1 MKVSDIL
8 LNGFTDMISIIT
20 PVFNEEKN
28 IKSFIS
34 HIGSLEGDFELIM
47 VDGKSSDRTGEE
59 VQKCI
64 HSFNHKLLLLISERS
79 RAIQMNE
86 GAKMAQGDI
95 LLFLHVDCVLDKD
108 ALTII
113 EQVTHDNNVAGGGFK
128 QAFSNPGS
136 FLKFQS
142 YIGNIRAGLTHVF
155 FGDYGIFLK
164 KKVFQK
170 IGGYDDIPFLEDV
183 EICRKAKRFGRLL
196 QVDRR
201 IVTSPR
207 RYLKKGNVRLTIA
220 FILANL
226 FNDIGWHPG
235 FLRKY
240 IVEM

>member
-1 MKVSDIL
+1 
-8 LNGFTDMISIIT
+8 MISIIT

-28 IKSFIS
+28 IKPFMSYL
-34 HIGSLEGDFELIM
+34 GSLEGDFELIM
-47 VDGKSSDRTGEE
+47 VDGGSSDHTMDE
-59 VQKCI
+59 VQKYIDC
-64 HSFNHKLLLLISERS
+64 FNHKLILLVSERG
-79 RAIQMNE
+79 RAIQMNK
-86 GAKMAQGDI
+86 GANMARGDI
-95 LLFLHVDCVLDKD
+95 LLFLHVDCVLEND

-113 EQVTHDNNVAGGGFK
+113 EKLTYDNNVAGGGFK
-128 QAFSNPGS
+128 QAFSNPDF

-142 YIGNIRAGLTHVF
+142 DTGNIRAGITQVF

-164 KKVFQK
+164 KKVFRK

-183 EICRKAKRFGRLL
+183 EICRKAKKYGRLL

-207 RYLKKGNVRLTIA
+207 RYLKKGKVRLTIA

-226 FNDIGWHPG
+226 FNDIGWRPG
-235 FLRKY
+235 FLWKY

>member
-1 MKVSDIL
+1 
-8 LNGFTDMISIIT
+8 MISIIT

-28 IKSFIS
+28 IKPFMS
-34 HIGSLEGDFELIM
+34 HLGSLEGDFELIM
-47 VDGKSSDRTGEE
+47 VDGGSSDRTVEE
-59 VQKCI
+59 VKKCI
-64 HSFNHKLLLLISERS
+64 DSFNHKFLLLISERR
-79 RAIQMNE
+79 RATQMNK

-95 LLFLHVDCVLDKD
+95 LLFLHVDCVLEND

-113 EQVTHDNNVAGGGFK
+113 EKLTYDNNVAGGGFK
-128 QAFSNPGS
+128 QAFSNPDF

-142 YIGNIRAGLTHVF
+142 DTGNIRAGITQVF

-164 KKVFQK
+164 KKVFRK

-183 EICRKAKRFGRLL
+183 EICRKAKRFGRLF

-207 RYLKKGNVRLTIA
+207 RYLRKGKVRLTIA

-226 FNDIGWHPG
+226 FNDIGWRPG
-235 FLRKY
+235 FLWKY

>member
-1 MKVSDIL
+1 MIAA
-8 LNGFTDMISIIT
+8 NMISIIT
-20 PVFNEEKN
+20 PVYNEEIN
-28 IKSFIS
+28 IKSYMS
-34 HIGSLEGDFELIM
+34 HLGSLEGDFELILI
-47 VDGKSSDRTGEE
+47 DGGSSDRTVEE

-64 HSFNHKLLLLISERS
+64 NSFDHKLLLLISERG
-79 RAIQMNE
+79 RAIQMNR
-86 GAKMAQGDI
+86 GARMARGDI
-95 LLFLHVDCVLDKD
+95 LLFLHVDCILDKD

-113 EQVTHDNNVAGGGFK
+113 EKVTQDNNIAGGGFK
-128 QAFSNPGS
+128 QAFSNPDF

-142 YIGNIRAGLTHVF
+142 DIGNIRARLNQIF

-207 RYLKKGNVRLTIA
+207 RYLSKGKVRLTIA

-226 FNDIGWHPG
+226 FNDIGWRPG
-235 FLRKY
+235 FLWKY
-240 IVEM
+240 IVEI

>member
-1 MKVSDIL
+1 MVVS
-8 LNGFTDMISIIT
+8 DMISIIT

-34 HIGSLEGDFELIM
+34 NLGYLDGDFELIM
-47 VDGKSSDRTGEE
+47 VDGGSSDRTVEK

-64 HSFNHKLLLLISERS
+64 DSFNHKLLLLRSERG
-79 RAIQMNE
+79 RAIQMNK
-86 GAKMAQGDI
+86 GAKMAHGDI
-95 LLFLHVDCVLDKD
+95 LLFLHVDCVLEKD

-113 EQVTHDNNVAGGGFK
+113 EKVTHDNNIAGGGFK
-128 QAFSNPGS
+128 QAFSNPDF

-142 YIGNIRAGLTHVF
+142 DIGNIRAGLNQIF

-183 EICRKAKRFGRLL
+183 EICRKAKRLGRLL
-196 QVDRR
+196 QVDRK

-207 RYLKKGNVRLTIA
+207 RYLLKGKVRLTIA

-226 FNDIGWHPG
+226 FNDIGWRPG
-235 FLRKY
+235 FLWKY